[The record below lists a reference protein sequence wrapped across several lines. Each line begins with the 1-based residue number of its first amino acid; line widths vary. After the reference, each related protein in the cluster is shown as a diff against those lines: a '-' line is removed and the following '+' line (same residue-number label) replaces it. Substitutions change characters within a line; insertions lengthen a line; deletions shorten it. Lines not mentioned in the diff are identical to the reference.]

1 MEHEL
6 IRHECILR
14 KKLYN
19 KFSHFKNIIFEYKSQ
34 PFIKKS
40 ITDIDQIKRKS
51 ELCNSDFMFTENIY
65 CYNYIL
71 NIYNHNLENNT
82 LELKLNK
89 LETFDTFTKTN
100 KIILL
105 QKMIEELD

>member
-1 MEHEL
+1 
-6 IRHECILR
+6 
-14 KKLYN
+14 
-19 KFSHFKNIIFEYKSQ
+19 
-34 PFIKKS
+34 
-40 ITDIDQIKRKS
+40 
-51 ELCNSDFMFTENIY
+51 MFTENIY